1 MQYIAYSACSHE
13 GVTRRHPEWNQAGVS
28 CMHNAGLCGD
38 SLGWTLSTKAL
49 LAMSSV
55 SRRRDQASSSSQCFA
70 SWEQGFAHTCHIKM
84 LSVLSGH
91 EDYLNGVYHPFI
103 ALQSLCR

>member
-1 MQYIAYSACSHE
+1 MCS
-13 GVTRRHPEWNQAGVS
+13 
-28 CMHNAGLCGD
+28 D

-70 SWEQGFAHTCHIKM
+70 SWEQGLAHTCHTQAQCEFLTQQTPLLGWQLRTFSLVSCPQ
-84 LSVLSGH
+84 LSTETPSDLLHDLVYGAGEFQDTPLSG
-91 EDYLNGVYHPFI
+91 EP
-103 ALQSLCR
+103 